1 MALVRSTRTL
11 PVRRWALDPFE
22 EFDRFFSEAG
32 NPMVSRGE
40 AMYYPMDLYETD
52 EDLVLELAV
61 PGLRSED
68 IEVSIEG
75 RQLSIRA
82 TLPEVGD
89 GGGRRYWMQGI
100 PRGEMSRTVRL
111 PASVDVEAI
120 RAGVEQGLLTLTM
133 PKQAAAK
140 VRKIAIDAH

>member
-11 PVRRWALDPFE
+11 PARRWALDPFE
-22 EFDRFFSEAG
+22 EFDRFFNDYGA
-32 NPMVSRGE
+32 PATSRGE
-40 AMYYPMDLYETD
+40 ALYYPMDLYETD

-61 PGLRSED
+61 PGLRADD

-82 TLPEVGD
+82 SLPELEKATD
-89 GGGRRYWMQGI
+89 RRYWMQGI

-111 PASVDVEAI
+111 PASVEVDSI
-120 RAGVEQGLLTLTM
+120 RADVEQGLLTLTM
-133 PKQAAAK
+133 PKQAEAK
-140 VRKIAIDAH
+140 VRKIAISAH

>member
-11 PVRRWALDPFE
+11 PARRWALDPFE
-22 EFDRFFSEAG
+22 DFDRLFSDFG
-32 NPMVSRGE
+32 GPTMSRGE
-40 AMYYPMDLYETD
+40 ALYYPMDLYETD

-61 PGLRSED
+61 PGLRADD

-82 TLPEVGD
+82 TLPDVEKAN
-89 GGGRRYWMQGI
+89 GRRYWMQGI

-111 PASVDVEAI
+111 PASVEVDAI
-120 RAGVEQGLLTLTM
+120 RADVEQGLLTLTM
-133 PKQAAAK
+133 PKQAEAK
-140 VRKIAIDAH
+140 VRKIAISAH